1 MDVPIPTSINIIL
14 YFSIDTLWDLSNN
27 TEQSMFSWHVEN
39 RFEFLV
45 TLRESE
51 KYQVYTHSRRL
62 IRHVKFN
69 GDVIREYEY
78 HKDGQTRLFTLPYR
92 VIQNRNTDI
101 CVVNKTSG
109 SSSEPMILSSSG
121 CVNVV
126 SRGQAVVK
134 KCLFCDVVCDSH
146 SNIILSDMKNGQ
158 NHFLSPNGEFA
169 KYLLTQ
175 DEITHPSSISIF
187 DYTLLVGHNK
197 RLVKSFFPLNTTLP
211 RHFSYSLFH
220 NFSSTLFLQSSF
232 FPLK

>member
-1 MDVPIPTSINIIL
+1 M
-14 YFSIDTLWDLSNN
+14 
-27 TEQSMFSWHVEN
+27 
-39 RFEFLV
+39 
-45 TLRESE
+45 RESE

-69 GDVIREYEY
+69 GDASMNI
-78 HKDGQTRLFTLPYR
+78 TRTDRPGCS

-126 SRGQAVVK
+126 YRGQTVVK
-134 KCLFCDVVCDSH
+134 KCLFFDVVCDSH

-158 NHFLSPNGEFA
+158 IHLLSPNGEFA

-197 RLVKSFFPLNTTLP
+197 RLV
-211 RHFSYSLFH
+211 RSLF
-220 NFSSTLFLQSSF
+220 FLKYDITKTCIIF
-232 FPLK
+232 TIL